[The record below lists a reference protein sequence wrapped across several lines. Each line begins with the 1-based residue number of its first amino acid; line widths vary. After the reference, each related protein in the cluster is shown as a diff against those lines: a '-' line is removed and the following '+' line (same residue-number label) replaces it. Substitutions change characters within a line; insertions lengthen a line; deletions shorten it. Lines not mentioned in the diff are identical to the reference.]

1 MRTSALLVLVPAAFA
16 CGGEPVINFSPARLD
31 FGTVDFAE
39 EVPEGGFAP
48 IALTVRNDG
57 DRDLEWSLTTLDA
70 QRLCI
75 PGIGEA
81 PATLP
86 TLTADAAQTYEIG
99 VCGYVPEAGDRD
111 TLVTGSVSFDIDG
124 SSFSVPWGFTPVLGL
139 GDPGDTAD

>member
-1 MRTSALLVLVPAAFA
+1 MRTSLFVSVWWAAA
-16 CGGEPVINFSPARLD
+16 CGGEPVVNFSPARLD

-57 DRDLEWSLTTLDA
+57 ERDLPWSLTTLDGE
-70 QRLCI
+70 RLCI

-81 PATLP
+81 PVELP
-86 TLTADAAQTYEIG
+86 DLAADASQTYTVG
-99 VCGYVPEAGDRD
+99 VCGYVAEAGDRD
-111 TLVTGSVSFDIDG
+111 TLVTGSLRFDIDG
-124 SSFSVPWGFTPVLGL
+124 ASFSVPWGFTPVLGL